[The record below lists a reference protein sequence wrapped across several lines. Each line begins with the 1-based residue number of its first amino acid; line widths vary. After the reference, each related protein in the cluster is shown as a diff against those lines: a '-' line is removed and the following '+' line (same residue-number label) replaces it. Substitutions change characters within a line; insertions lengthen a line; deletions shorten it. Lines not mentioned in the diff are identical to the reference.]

1 MERVTHILPAGQ
13 WPSSE
18 RRDIVRLTF
27 EDRFRRRWRF
37 TGIGGLS
44 FLLDLPEARLLND
57 GDGLQLDSGSYVA
70 VEAVSEP
77 LLEVT
82 ATDAD
87 VLARIAWHLG
97 NRHLP
102 VQLGA
107 GWLRLRADH
116 VIEDL
121 LRKLGASVQTLEA
134 PFTPEGGGYSASASA
149 DAGHHGK
156 HDKAALTTQA
166 ITAPLPIASQ
176 PNAAL
181 YRIMTWLSSSYPVG
195 AFSYSHGIEY
205 AVEAGLVR
213 DRSSLTDWIATI
225 LRDGSGKVDGAL
237 FAAAWRAAK
246 AGDAAELDRV
256 AELAA
261 AWRGTAE
268 IALESSAQGTA
279 FVAITTNAWL
289 DAALATFAGRH
300 GNKLAFPVA
309 VAVAMAP
316 HVQLGDA
323 LAAYLTA
330 FAANLVGAGVRLI
343 PLGQTDGQLAVAAL
357 EPIVMQAA
365 AAAQTADLHELGTAA
380 PMLDWCS
387 MRHETQ
393 YTRLFRS

>member
-1 MERVTHILPAGQ
+1 MERATHILPAGQ
-13 WPSSE
+13 WPLSE
-18 RRDIVRLTF
+18 RRDVVRLTF
-27 EDRFRRRWRF
+27 EDRFRRRWHF

-70 VEAVSEP
+70 VEALPEP

-82 ATDAD
+82 ASDAD
-87 VLARIAWHLG
+87 ALARIAWHLG

-102 VQLGA
+102 VQLGTR
-107 GWLRLRADH
+107 WLRLRADH

-121 LRKLGASVQTLEA
+121 LHKLGASVQALEA

-149 DAGHHGK
+149 DAGHHSK
-156 HDKAALTTQA
+156 HDQPALTRQS
-166 ITAPLPIASQ
+166 IPAPLPIASQ

-181 YRIMTWLSSSYPVG
+181 YRIMTWLSSAYPVG

-213 DRSSLTDWIATI
+213 DRASLTDWIASI

-246 AGDAAELDRV
+246 TGDTGELDRV
-256 AELAA
+256 VELAA

-268 IALESSAQGTA
+268 IALESAAQGTA
-279 FVAITTNAWL
+279 FVSVTTSAWP
-289 DAALATFAGRH
+289 DPALATLAARHAG
-300 GNKLAFPVA
+300 KLAFPVA

-316 HVQLGDA
+316 HVPLADA
-323 LAAYLTA
+323 LAAHLTA

-343 PLGQTDGQLAVAAL
+343 PLGQTDGQLAIAAL
-357 EPIVMQAA
+357 EPVVMQAA
-365 AAAQTADLHELGTAA
+365 AAVQAADLDELGTSA
-380 PMLDWCS
+380 PMLDWVS